1 MPSQVKG
8 TVVGYYHFFT
18 RETRTDMQDLHEDIT
33 EILVTEQAIRDK
45 VVELGQQIT
54 EDYRGKHLMLLGTL
68 KGAVPFIADLAR
80 AIELPLE
87 IDYMAISSYGNSTES
102 SGVVRILKDLEGP
115 INQKHVLIVED
126 IVDSGLTLHYLM
138 DVLRQRRPLSLR
150 VCSLLDKGRER
161 VKPVK
166 MDYTGFQIPDR
177 FVVGYGL
184 DYAQRY
190 RNLPYIGI
198 LKPSVYEEE
207 TEYPQGQHRSQLE

>member
-1 MPSQVKG
+1 M
-8 TVVGYYHFFT
+8 
-18 RETRTDMQDLHEDIT
+18 HEDIT
-33 EILVTEQAIRDK
+33 EILITETEIRNK

-54 EDYRGKHLMLLGTL
+54 HDYRDKYLLLLGTL

-80 AIELPLE
+80 AIKLPLE
-87 IDYMAISSYGNSTES
+87 IDYMAISSYGNSTQS

-161 VKPVK
+161 IKPVT

-198 LKPSVYEEE
+198 LKPAIYEEE
-207 TEYPQGQHRSQLE
+207 TETPQAQHRSPVEQGRG

>member
-1 MPSQVKG
+1 M
-8 TVVGYYHFFT
+8 
-18 RETRTDMQDLHEDIT
+18 HEDIT
-33 EILVTEQAIRDK
+33 EILITEAEILNK
-45 VVELGQQIT
+45 VAELGQQIT
-54 EDYRGKHLMLLGTL
+54 RDYRGKYLLLLGTL

-87 IDYMAISSYGNSTES
+87 IDYMAISSYGNSTQS

-138 DVLRQRRPLSLR
+138 DVLRQRRPLTLR

-161 VKPVK
+161 VKPVT

-207 TEYPQGQHRSQLE
+207 TENPQAQHRSPVEQGRG